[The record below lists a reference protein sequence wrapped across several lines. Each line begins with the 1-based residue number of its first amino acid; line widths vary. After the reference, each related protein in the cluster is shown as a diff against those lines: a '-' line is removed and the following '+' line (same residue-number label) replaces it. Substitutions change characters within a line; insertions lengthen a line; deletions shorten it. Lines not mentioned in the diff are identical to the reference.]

1 MHVLAAGLNSGVYKL
16 VLVLHIMCAIVGF
29 GAVYLNGLYA
39 AQVRAHQGR
48 EGLAISEA
56 NYAVSSVAEYLIYA
70 VPVLGVI
77 LIPLSDH
84 AWKFSQTWVSLALV
98 LYIVGIGVSHA
109 VMRPGHKRMNALMR
123 ELVDAGP
130 PPAGVAGATGPP
142 PQVVEM
148 EQIGKRMAAGGLFLD
163 VLLIVLVYLM
173 VFKPGA

>member
-1 MHVLAAGLNSGVYKL
+1 MSVLAAGINSGAYKL

-39 AQVRAHQGR
+39 AQVRAHKGR

-70 VPVLGVI
+70 VPILGII
-77 LIPLSDH
+77 LVALSDKV
-84 AWKFSQTWVSLALV
+84 WKFSQGWVSASFV
-98 LYIVGIGVSHA
+98 LYIVGIAVSHA

-123 ELVDAGP
+123 ELTSAGP
-130 PPAGVAGATGPP
+130 PVSGAGGAP
-142 PQVVEM
+142 PQVLEM
-148 EQIGKRMAAGGLFLD
+148 EAVGKRMAAGGLFLD
-163 VLLIVLVYLM
+163 VLLVVIVYLM